1 MLNYLTSPSSRPQLA
16 ELCQQAADVVVPY
29 SEEYEQ
35 AHMDFAAKMWPA
47 KGRRRNS
54 TYNRW
59 KFRGAKR
66 GQVEGLL
73 LAINDGKVIGQL
85 GLIPVTARIG
95 EEDYPCQ
102 WACDLM
108 VDASVRRK
116 GIGSLLLAKAMS
128 RDVIT
133 LGSNPGAAADVVMA
147 RLGFRPLV
155 GPRLMVLPL
164 QLSEVMSWKVPRSLS
179 RMIPL
184 LSIMGQPL
192 VILRQRALAKAKP
205 RVKATSCKW
214 EEVVDLIQQHQ
225 ATFTNP
231 HVRHDPEFLQ
241 WRCSGLAHLSPE
253 LQAVK
258 TESGGYAIVGA
269 ASPAFYVYDWSARDR
284 EEFLALFHLIYQIA
298 RAAKVET
305 IQALAQDES
314 EESWLKSVNFLGF
327 RQRFKIICYPEQPL
341 ARQQYFRYSIF
352 DSDGNL

>member
-1 MLNYLTSPSSRPQLA
+1 M
-16 ELCQQAADVVVPY
+16 
-29 SEEYEQ
+29 
-35 AHMDFAAKMWPA
+35 HFAAKMWPT
-47 KGRRRNS
+47 RRRRRDS

-66 GQVEGLL
+66 GQVDGLL
-73 LAINDGKVIGQL
+73 LAINDGEVIGQL

-95 EEDYPCQ
+95 EEHYPCQ

-133 LGSNPGAAADVVMA
+133 LGSNPSAAADAVMA
-147 RLGFRPLV
+147 RLGFRSLM

-164 QLSEVMSWKVPRSLS
+164 QLSEVLSWKVPESLS

-184 LSIMGQPL
+184 LSLMGQPL
-192 VILRQRALAKAKP
+192 VMLRHRALAKAKP
-205 RVKATSCKW
+205 RVKAMSCKW
-214 EEVVDLIQQHQ
+214 QEVVHLIRKHQ
-225 ATFTNP
+225 ATLTNP
-231 HVRHDPEFLQ
+231 HVCHDLEFLQ
-241 WRCSGLAHLSPE
+241 WRCSGLVNLSPE
-253 LQAVK
+253 LQAIK
-258 TESGGYAIVGA
+258 TESGGYAIVGP

-284 EEFLALFHLIYQIA
+284 EEFLALFYLIYQMA
-298 RAAKVET
+298 RDAKIET

-314 EESWLKSVNFLGF
+314 EESWLKTVNFLGL
-327 RQRFKIICYPEQPL
+327 RRRYKIICYS
-341 ARQQYFRYSIF
+341 AQQLVQWYQNFHYSLY